1 MVFIHLE
8 NPMTQCY
15 ERGSWKEL
23 QGGIYLLSEEL
34 TKEEQKTLGPDGKV
48 LNFMNQIEIL

>member
-1 MVFIHLE
+1 MRGVLE
-8 NPMTQCY
+8 KSCKV
-15 ERGSWKEL
+15 GSML
-23 QGGIYLLSEEL
+23 VSEEL